1 MADQSA
7 TARDPWL
14 DNAKM
19 ALILLVVVGHTWAL
33 LPSDGPGGHL
43 YDFLYLWHMP
53 AFVFISGYLS
63 RGFEY
68 APRRMWQLVRTL
80 VVPYIVFEAALA
92 LFRMWVGGE
101 RLEDLFTDP
110 HFPLWY
116 LPALVVWRLL
126 TPVFRP
132 LWGGVIVAVGV
143 SVVGGFVDGE
153 MSQLLDIARILGF
166 LPFFVL
172 GLKAT
177 PEMLGWLR
185 GRFPAAMAV
194 GVFAALWLLAGS
206 LDRWADGAYLY
217 YKPYYYFEA
226 SDTTVMLT
234 RLMVLAVGMVGALAF
249 LALVPRWNG
258 WFARMGSATLIV
270 YLFHGF
276 AVKGLQYAGFEDWI
290 DGHPWL
296 GLQIATL
303 AGVVI
308 TLGLAAAPVRRLLEH
323 VVDPF
328 GTAEKEVRQAVGL
341 AAVVQEHEQERA
353 LVEPGERADD
363 EALVPR

>member
-7 TARDPWL
+7 TSRDPWL

-19 ALILLVVVGHTWAL
+19 ALILLVVVGHAWEL
-33 LPSDGPGGHL
+33 LPSDGPRGQL

-53 AFVFISGYLS
+53 AFVLISGYLS

-68 APRRMWQLVRTL
+68 APKRMWQLVRTL

-92 LFRMWVGGE
+92 LFRLWVGGE
-101 RLEDLFTDP
+101 RLQDLFTDP

-126 TPVFRP
+126 TPLFRP
-132 LWGGVIVAVGV
+132 LWGGVIVAAGV
-143 SVVGGFVDGE
+143 SVAGGFIDGE
-153 MSQLLDIARILGF
+153 MSQLMDIARILGF

-185 GRFPAAMAV
+185 GRFPAAV
-194 GVFAALWLLAGS
+194 GLGVLGVLWLLAGS
-206 LDRWADGAYLY
+206 LDHWADVAYLY
-217 YKPYYYFEA
+217 YRPYDYLEA
-226 SDTTVMLT
+226 SNITVMLT
-234 RLMVLAVGMVGALAF
+234 RLMVVTAGMVGAVAF
-249 LALVPRWNG
+249 LTLVPRWNG

-276 AVKGLQYAGFEDWI
+276 AVKGLEYAGFSDWV
-290 DGHPWL
+290 DGHTWL
-296 GLQIATL
+296 GLMAATL
-303 AGVVI
+303 SGVAI
-308 TLGLAAAPVRRLLEH
+308 TLGLAAPPVRRLLQH

-328 GTAEKEVRQAVGL
+328 GTAEKEVREAVGL
-341 AAVVQEHEQERA
+341 AVVVQEQE
-353 LVEPGERADD
+353 EGPD
-363 EALVPR
+363 EAPADAHQGALAGR

>member
-1 MADQSA
+1 MAEQSA
-7 TARDPWL
+7 SVRDPWL

-19 ALILLVVVGHTWAL
+19 ALILLVVVGHAWAL
-33 LPSDGPGGHL
+33 LPSDGPGGQL

-68 APRRMWQLVRTL
+68 APERMWQLVRTL

-92 LFRMWVGGE
+92 LFRLWVGGE
-101 RLEDLFTDP
+101 RLHDLFADP

-126 TPVFRP
+126 TPLFRP

-143 SVVGGFVDGE
+143 SVVGGFLGGDVSKVMDF
-153 MSQLLDIARILGF
+153 ARILGF

-185 GRFPAAMAV
+185 GRFPAALGLGAIAV
-194 GVFAALWLLAGS
+194 LWLLAGS
-206 LDRWADGAYLY
+206 LDRWAGAAYLY
-217 YKPYYYFEA
+217 YRPYDNLDA
-226 SDTTVMLT
+226 SDTKVMLT
-234 RLMVLAVGMVGALAF
+234 RLMVVAVGVVGAAAF

-258 WFARMGSATLIV
+258 WFSRMGSATLIV

-276 AVKGLQYAGFEDWI
+276 AVKGLQYAGFEDWFE
-290 DGHPWL
+290 GHPWL
-296 GLQIATL
+296 GLQAATL
-303 AGVVI
+303 AGVAI
-308 TLGLAAAPVRRLLEH
+308 TLGLAAPPVRRFLQH

-328 GTAEKEVRQAVGL
+328 GTAEKEVRAAVGL
-341 AAVVQEHEQERA
+341 AVVVQEQEQEVGEGPQRA
-353 LVEPGERADD
+353 EEG
-363 EALVPR
+363 ALAGR